1 MSAEQ
6 DQPQGPPSPNEAL
19 LSLVRAVER
28 WRLAAPAER
37 AALATETR
45 ERWTALAIERGVI
58 APRAPANDNAAD
70 RPEEQTAAH
79 LHDAERLL
87 LERCSDGL
95 DGDARRDARVLA
107 KVGQLIARAEK
118 AEAARDLVLGVRPK
132 TGAAILEPLPEQLW
146 LVKDL
151 QWCAGR
157 PAMIIAAAGSGKTI
171 VCQSA
176 AVSLAAGRPLFGW
189 FWGPPRSRDVRV
201 LHLDYEQGDY
211 ATRRRYQ
218 KIVRGMGLGAEELER
233 VQRNLSLLCF
243 PQIYLT
249 SKNAEA
255 EFKRAVHGVDL
266 CIIDSLR
273 VACRG
278 LDENDSAIRDAIDIM
293 TRVSQA
299 TGCAFLVV
307 HHAGKSSGQKR
318 DARELGRGSS
328 AIFDASGSVLN
339 LCLDGDGDEKGA
351 GGAQQEEVA
360 IDCPKC
366 GGSGSLPQY
375 ESVEGGV
382 CFGCKGQGKVW
393 RSGPATAKQSAPAAA
408 DPRRRVEMSKA
419 SAEGD
424 GMRLEP
430 FYLRFVDIAEG
441 ENPLAGVRVEYRTE
455 EQAKGPPE
463 QPGDKLEAIKAKVL
477 KLILEETRAGRPIA
491 GRAVLAEKLG
501 ARRAN
506 VSAAVDEL
514 IAEGLVLD
522 RPERAGRGG
531 GKSRLWA
538 YAGSDGAEPG
548 ERRQPPTAAPTI
560 GHPSDV

>member
-37 AALATETR
+37 AAIAAETR

-58 APRAPANDNAAD
+58 APRARANDNTAD
-70 RPEEQTAAH
+70 RPEQQTDAH

-132 TGAAILEPLPEQLW
+132 TGAAILEPLPEQRW

-157 PAMIIAAAGSGKTI
+157 PAMLIAAAGSGKTI

-218 KIVRGMGLGAEELER
+218 KIVRGMGLTAEELER
-233 VQRNLSLLCF
+233 VQRNLNLLCF

-255 EFKRAVHGVDL
+255 EFKRAVDGVDL

-278 LDENDSAIRDAIDIM
+278 LDENDSAIRDAIDII

-299 TGCAFLVV
+299 TGCAFLVI
-307 HHAGKSSGQKR
+307 HHAGKGSGQKR

-351 GGAQQEEVA
+351 GAAQREEIA

-366 GGSGSLPQY
+366 GGSGDLPQY

-393 RSGPATAKQSAPAAA
+393 RSGPAPAKQGAPGATE
-408 DPRRRVEMSKA
+408 PRRRVEMSKA

-424 GMRLEP
+424 GMRLDP
-430 FYLRFVDIAEG
+430 FYLRFVDVAEG
-441 ENPLAGVRVEYRTE
+441 ADPFAGVRVEYRTE
-455 EQAKGPPE
+455 EQIKGPPE
-463 QPGDKLEAIKAKVL
+463 RPGDKLDGIKAKVL
-477 KLILEETRAGRPIA
+477 LLIQEETRAGRPIA
-491 GRAVLAEKLG
+491 GKEVLAEKLG
-501 ARRAN
+501 VRRQN
-506 VSAAVDEL
+506 VSAAVEEL
-514 IAEGLVLD
+514 IAEGLIL
-522 RPERAGRGG
+522 ELSEKSGRGRS
-531 GKSRLWA
+531 KPRLWA
-538 YAGSDGAEPG
+538 APGSGGAVPG
-548 ERRQPPTAAPTI
+548 DRPGAPAAPTI

>member
-6 DQPQGPPSPNEAL
+6 DRPAGPPAPNQAL
-19 LSLVRAVER
+19 LDVLDAVER
-28 WRLAAPAER
+28 WIDASPEQRQAAGAH
-37 AALATETR
+37 AI
-45 ERWTALAIERGVI
+45 ERWTLLASERGIVRG
-58 APRAPANDNAAD
+58 AANDNAAD
-70 RPEEQTAAH
+70 RPRDDATAQLQRARE
-79 LHDAERLL
+79 ALL
-87 LERCSDGL
+87 SRCSEGL
-95 DGDARRDARVLA
+95 DGDTGKDARAL
-107 KVGQLIARAEK
+107 ARAGK
-118 AEAARDLVLGVRPK
+118 ALARAAELESARGLVLGVRPK
-132 TGAAILEPLPEQLW
+132 TGTAILEPLPEQLW

-157 PAMIIAAAGSGKTI
+157 PAMLIAAAGSGKTI

-218 KIVRGMGLGAEELER
+218 KIVRGMGLNAEELER
-233 VQRNLSLLCF
+233 VQRNLNLLCF

-255 EFKRAVHGVDL
+255 EFKRAVDGVDL

-351 GGAQQEEVA
+351 GAAQREEIA

-393 RSGPATAKQSAPAAA
+393 RSGPATTKQSAPAAA

-430 FYLRFVDIAEG
+430 FYLRFVDVAEG
-441 ENPLAGVRVEYRTE
+441 DNLLAGVRVEYRTE
-455 EQAKGPPE
+455 EQIKGPPE
-463 QPGDKLEAIKAKVL
+463 QPGDKLEAVKAKVL

-491 GRAVLAEKLG
+491 GKVVLAEKLG
-501 ARRAN
+501 GRRAN

-514 IAEGLVLD
+514 IAEGIILD
-522 RPERAGRGG
+522 KPEKSGRGP

-538 YAGSDGAEPG
+538 YVGSDGAEPG
-548 ERRQPPTAAPTI
+548 ERRQPPTDAPTI
-560 GHPSDV
+560 GDPSDV